1 MDGDDRIYTTI
12 YTVKIPKDENYDQR
26 LAQIS
31 ANIDIVQINLV
42 TY

>member
-12 YTVKIPKDENYDQR
+12 YTVKILKDENYDQI

-31 ANIDIVQINLV
+31 ANSDIVQINLV